1 MLRPYVFI
9 QLWQANVDFH
19 ISKMCFQ
26 GFIIQL
32 LKVKMMH
39 FELFW
44 SVSCNIH
51 LINMMMINL
60 SIKCELLHLIHVM
73 ELDGNLKSHCF
84 KPVF

>member
-1 MLRPYVFI
+1 
-9 QLWQANVDFH
+9 
-19 ISKMCFQ
+19 
-26 GFIIQL
+26 
-32 LKVKMMH
+32 MH
-39 FELFW
+39 FKLFW

-73 ELDGNLKSHCF
+73 KLDGNLKSHCF